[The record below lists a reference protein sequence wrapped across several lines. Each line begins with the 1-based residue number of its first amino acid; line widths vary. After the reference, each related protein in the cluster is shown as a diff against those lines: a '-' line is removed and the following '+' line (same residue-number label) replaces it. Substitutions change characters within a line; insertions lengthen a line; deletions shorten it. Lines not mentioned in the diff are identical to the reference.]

1 MIEIIF
7 LIVQSATLFA
17 SMPQV
22 VRLVKM
28 KQSDELS
35 IFTWSIW
42 LVSQSVSL
50 VYVLSINN
58 IPLIIVNAAWV
69 IFYIVM
75 MVLILKYKT
84 SSREIAAESTSTIS

>member
-7 LIVQSATLFA
+7 LIVQSVTLLA

-22 VRLVKM
+22 VKLVKM

-42 LVSQSVSL
+42 LISQFVSL
-50 VYVLSINN
+50 AYVLSINN
-58 IPLIIVNAAWV
+58 IPLIMVNTVWSL
-69 IFYIVM
+69 FYLVM
-75 MVLILKYKT
+75 MVLIFKYRTKCRAKRRK
-84 SSREIAAESTSTIS
+84 SRR